1 LKNVVDIMGKKL
13 KAQSAMEYL
22 MTYGWAIL
30 IIAVVLGALFSL
42 GVFNGS
48 SLIGTACIASS
59 GYLCQNPILNTAGTL
74 SFTFGQN
81 TGYPIYNAIVSVSP
95 QSATL
100 SPNGFPAP
108 GGYSQFTA
116 PINSLNSGQTQV
128 VSIQLSSNILPSNTI
143 GTPFTGYVWLN
154 YSTTSGGAAN
164 IVAKVAT
171 ISVKVS

>member
-1 LKNVVDIMGKKL
+1 VVDIMGKKL

-59 GYLCQNPILNTAGTL
+59 GYLCQNPVLNTAGTL

-100 SPNGFPAP
+100 LSNGFPAS
-108 GGYSQFTA
+108 GWYSQA
-116 PINSLNSGQTQV
+116 NAINLNSGQTQV
-128 VSIQLSSNILPSNTI
+128 VSIQLSSNILPSNAI